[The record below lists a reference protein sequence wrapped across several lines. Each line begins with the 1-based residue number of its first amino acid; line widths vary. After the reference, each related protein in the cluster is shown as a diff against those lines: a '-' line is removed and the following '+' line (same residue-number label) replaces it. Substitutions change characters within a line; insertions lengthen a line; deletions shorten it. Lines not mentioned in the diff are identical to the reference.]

1 MPECPDCGHA
11 LGSPV
16 AVKFKSMSRR
26 EFYACDHCRTEP
38 LLVGERKRDFDAED
52 AEADSECWGP
62 ILWDL
67 GALPAGHP
75 FAEAA

>member
-1 MPECPDCGHA
+1 MPNCPDCDRD
-11 LGSPV
+11 LGEPV
-16 AVKFKSMSRR
+16 AVRFKSMSRR
-26 EFYACDHCRTEP
+26 EFYACTCGTEP

-52 AEADSECWGP
+52 AGEESWGP

-67 GALPAGHP
+67 GALPVGHP